1 MPKSIADLPLLNEE
15 DDEDEE
21 RKDGEEEKKLVSVLL
36 QLKAAKSTLND
47 SRKKKQRKKVIEEVT
62 EKFVAQSQA
71 LITKHNK
78 RWTAKVADMTLKC
91 KKLKVQTEDI
101 LQKAKGCKK
110 EFQESINLHQNKSK
124 GLLDS
129 LKVFE
134 RNAQTVSTESTKTHK
149 IEIQKIEGEVHQKLQ
164 NLQMVLQKLQNTT
177 HKGDKIA
184 DLIGQ
189 MLASY

>member
-1 MPKSIADLPLLNEE
+1 MKRAYSSTIASMPKSIADLPLLNEE

-124 GLLDS
+124 GLLDCKNCLS
-129 LKVFE
+129 SIFYL
-134 RNAQTVSTESTKTHK
+134 RISTYIVSNHSPPH
-149 IEIQKIEGEVHQKLQ
+149 L
-164 NLQMVLQKLQNTT
+164 
-177 HKGDKIA
+177 
-184 DLIGQ
+184 
-189 MLASY
+189 SY